1 MADGDPWSLDRI
13 ACDYVSDN
21 GATYRFRALEAY
33 QAQAALGWVAS
44 TLANLTSLPKGFKPR
59 RVLTYDAGN
68 HANKRAIVVAT
79 ATAYAAIDLTETP
92 TTFAV
97 QNPATDVTDTFTA
110 YGKEGERHRGV
121 ELD

>member
-33 QAQAALGWVAS
+33 QAQAGLGWVAS
-44 TLANLTSLPKGFKPR
+44 TNATLTSMPRGFKPR
-59 RVLTYDAGN
+59 VVLTWDAGN
-68 HANKRAIVVAT
+68 HANRRRVVVAT
-79 ATAYAAIDLTETP
+79 NAAYAAIVIGT
-92 TTFAV
+92 TTFSV
-97 QNPATDVTDTFTA
+97 QNPATDVEDTFTA

-121 ELD
+121 EAD

>member
-33 QAQAALGWVAS
+33 QSQAALGWVAS
-44 TLANLTSLPKGFKPR
+44 TNPALTSMPRGFKPR
-59 RVLTYDAGN
+59 VALTWDAGN
-68 HANKRAIVVAT
+68 HANRRRVVVAT
-79 ATAYAAIDLTETP
+79 NAAYAALVIG
-92 TTFAV
+92 TTTLVV
-97 QNPATDVTDTFTA
+97 QNPATDVEDTFTV

-121 ELD
+121 EAD